1 MSEVSDG
8 VSPSACQ
15 IPAHNACCG
24 PSPSFLLPQRNTN
37 PDYAHQLL
45 LQCLW
50 SLQEKKHRHKDHG
63 KDKDVVKA
71 AKEFLKHQLAP
82 GSTPSTH
89 ESRTLR
95 QSDKEPGKTIPEGQ
109 RISDEDYFKKSNEF
123 IAWLH
128 ESHQILFNEL
138 STAEAHSHFSEFV
151 RRWNQGRLP
160 AKYYA
165 GLVTAP
171 VRRTPHVWG
180 FEKSGAGT
188 SVRAGGTEA
197 FLSDQKAR

>member
-1 MSEVSDG
+1 MGHTGRASSSTSSESDSG
-8 VSPSACQ
+8 SDRRKEKVHKSKQKHKHSKKK
-15 IPAHNACCG
+15 
-24 PSPSFLLPQRNTN
+24 
-37 PDYAHQLL
+37 
-45 LQCLW
+45 
-50 SLQEKKHRHKDHG
+50 EKKHRHKDHG

-128 ESHQILFNEL
+128 ESHQILFNGICIVP
-138 STAEAHSHFSEFV
+138 FSGMSVVPCFA
-151 RRWNQGRLP
+151 WLK
-160 AKYYA
+160 KYVYA
-165 GLVTAP
+165 SSCCICDLQ
-171 VRRTPHVWG
+171 
-180 FEKSGAGT
+180 S
-188 SVRAGGTEA
+188 
-197 FLSDQKAR
+197 